1 MIVVRNPFLCTV
13 FFLFLPLFSADVV
26 IYKEILLEN
35 FETSSFSTENIKSR
49 LEKGTPL
56 PEISLSSNFT
66 APIPGSQKS
75 LVIRIPKKANF
86 PFFLSFPE
94 PIVLTQFV
102 KEIRVPVYSSQ
113 SNGSLS
119 LVIET
124 QNFETKQIP
133 IASLNFRGWKECSIS
148 LPHFLDQGD
157 RVFLEKSHLTITGI
171 YYLPR
176 EDNPTNQEVLLALDD
191 MTALVR
197 DKYRPLRKKE
207 QLLEE

>member
-1 MIVVRNPFLCTV
+1 MIVVRNPFLSTV
-13 FFLFLPLFSADVV
+13 FLLFLPLFSADVV

-35 FETSSFSTENIKSR
+35 FETSSFSVENIKSR

-86 PFFLSFPE
+86 PFFLAFPE

-148 LPHFLDQGD
+148 LPNFLDQGD
-157 RVFLEKSHLTITGI
+157 RVFLQESHLTIIGI

-207 QLLEE
+207 QLLED